1 MFRCINHSLSFQ
13 NGLPHEF
20 DYFCVI
26 AIFDKEVDVYSGARQ
41 FRFPMRRKLLTTV
54 LSVIP
59 LALFLTAP
67 GLSAQDDIFVTPI
80 PNAPFSGVI
89 NVQRSIVRQD
99 GTVVNLKTARAIHRD
114 SRGRIYNEYRTL
126 LPASSSETPE
136 VTRVL
141 LYDPQTRTSTTLFP
155 PQHAYRSTTTRR
167 PPATT
172 PPLFASYGP
181 PNDFTR
187 EEDLGVQE
195 MQGLGVHGLRHTQTI
210 PADGAGSDKDIVVS
224 DEYWYSEDLRINLV
238 LKHNDPRTG
247 SVIMTVTKIA
257 RADPDSSLFQIPDG
271 YTGPEAAR

>member
-1 MFRCINHSLSFQ
+1 
-13 NGLPHEF
+13 
-20 DYFCVI
+20 
-26 AIFDKEVDVYSGARQ
+26 
-41 FRFPMRRKLLTTV
+41 MRRKLLTTV
-54 LSVIP
+54 PSVIA
-59 LALFLTAP
+59 LALLMTAP
-67 GLSAQDDIFVTPI
+67 RLSAQDDIFVTPV

-99 GTVVNLKTARAIHRD
+99 GTVVNLKTVRAIHRD

-126 LPASSSETPE
+126 LPASSSETSE

-172 PPLFASYGP
+172 PPVFASYGP
-181 PNDFTR
+181 RNEFTR
-187 EEDLGVQE
+187 EEDLGVKE
-195 MQGLGVHGLRHTQTI
+195 MQGLAVHGLRHTQTI
-210 PADGAGSDKDIVVS
+210 PAAGSGSDKDIVVS

-257 RADPDSSLFQIPDG
+257 RADPDSSLFEIPDG